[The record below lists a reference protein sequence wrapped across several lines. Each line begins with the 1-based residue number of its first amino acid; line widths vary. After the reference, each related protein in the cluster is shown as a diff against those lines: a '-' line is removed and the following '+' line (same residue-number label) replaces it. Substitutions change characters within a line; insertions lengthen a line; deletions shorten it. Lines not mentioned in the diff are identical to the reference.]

1 MKTATV
7 ADLRNK
13 FAMVSRW
20 IYDGESV
27 AIKKRGA
34 VFAVLSPANKRKK
47 KALKWPAY
55 EARLKK
61 IFPDGALKGRSSEQ
75 VVSDIRGDY

>member
-27 AIKKRGA
+27 KIMKHGA
-34 VFAVLSPANKRKK
+34 VFAVLSPAGKK
-47 KALKWPAY
+47 KKTAIEWPDY

-61 IFPDGALKGRSSEQ
+61 IFPNGPVEGRSSEQ
-75 VVSDIRGDY
+75 VVSDIRGEY